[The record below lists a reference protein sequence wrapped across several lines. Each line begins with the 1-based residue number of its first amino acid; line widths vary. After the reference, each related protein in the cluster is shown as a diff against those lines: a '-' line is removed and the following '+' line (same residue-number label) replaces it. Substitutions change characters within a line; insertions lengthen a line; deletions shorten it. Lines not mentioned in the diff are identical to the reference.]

1 MLVVGRAGLRSR
13 AKRAA
18 SPSWGRGGWREE
30 YYLQRA
36 LYVRPRGR
44 GRLPF
49 AGASPSVTEAR
60 VLRWTHDRTRGLRRM
75 PSSYKAQPAFAPASV
90 LQAASSKE
98 GYPSGKRSLCSS
110 SRARSVPARVGNRQN
125 PPEMQKLGQLE
136 GSRAA
141 ITRRARRTVQPTTA
155 GTGTTAG
162 ASAAAA
168 PASTGCPP
176 AAWSFLVTAAGPH
189 PQKGRAPPPPC
200 RRSCSRSSRST
211 RWEASSCRRC
221 HNTIST

>member
-1 MLVVGRAGLRSR
+1 MGLRSR
-13 AKRAA
+13 AKCAA

-75 PSSYKAQPAFAPASV
+75 PSSYKAQPAFAPASI

-110 SRARSVPARVGNRQN
+110 SRARSVPARVEVNRQN
-125 PPEMQKLGQLE
+125 PCPKMQKLWKLVPLSRVERATRAHIARQERATTLRRALLQPLRCPGKNQGCVQHKHPQAIAAP
-136 GSRAA
+136 GSRHRPG
-141 ITRRARRTVQPTTA
+141 RRDT
-155 GTGTTAG
+155 
-162 ASAAAA
+162 SA
-168 PASTGCPP
+168 
-176 AAWSFLVTAAGPH
+176 
-189 PQKGRAPPPPC
+189 
-200 RRSCSRSSRST
+200 
-211 RWEASSCRRC
+211 
-221 HNTIST
+221 